1 MFVLEIDTT
10 TIDERDKLK
19 IQDLVDSL
27 IKVKT
32 VERMPE
38 LAYRYLMEKLIM
50 IQLMKVIWYKN

>member
-38 LAYRYLMEKLIM
+38 LAYRYLIEKLIM

>member
-1 MFVLEIDTT
+1 LFVLEIDTT